1 MAEQK
6 QQTQEQPR
14 ADLTRTQASYDK
26 SAEQSQPAPQP
37 QARFTDWASI

>member
-6 QQTQEQPR
+6 PQIKEQPR
-14 ADLTRTQASYDK
+14 ADLTRTQATYDK
-26 SAEQSQPAPQP
+26 TAEQSQPAPQP